1 MAKTITLRLNDE
13 FYKDIAEHA
22 KNENR
27 PISNFIEVATRHY
40 IINEEFTDDLEM
52 TEILSNK
59 KLLEKLKR
67 GARQVP
73 QRKGKF
79 VEEV

>member
-13 FYKDIAEHA
+13 FYKEIAERA
-22 KNENR
+22 KSENR

-52 TEILSNK
+52 AEILSNK
-59 KLLEKLKR
+59 KLLGKLKR
-67 GARQVP
+67 GARQVTE
-73 QRKGKF
+73 RKGKF
-79 VEEV
+79 VKGV